1 MENLQIDCDINPP
14 SDYGLSAGHA
24 SMCRFTLLVN
34 DEPFKLDEWL
44 NTDGTLERVDS
55 HIKCCQPETF
65 AQVVNALD
73 CTDAELWDALNEAAR
88 DEVAV

>member
-14 SDYGLSAGHA
+14 SDYGLGAGHA

-34 DEPFKLDEWL
+34 DEPFELDEWL

-65 AQVVNALD
+65 TQVVNALG
-73 CTDAELWDALNEAAR
+73 CTDEELWDALNEAAR
-88 DEVAV
+88 GEVTA

>member
-55 HIKCCQPETF
+55 HIKCCQHETF

-73 CTDAELWDALNEAAR
+73 CTDAELWDALNGAAR
-88 DEVAV
+88 VEVTI

>member
-14 SDYGLSAGHA
+14 SDYGLSADHA

-34 DEPFKLDEWL
+34 DEPFQLDEWL
-44 NTDGTLERVDS
+44 NTDGTLEQVDS

-65 AQVVNALD
+65 AQVVNALG
-73 CTDAELWDALNEAAR
+73 CTDAELRDALNEAAR
-88 DEVAV
+88 DEVTI

>member
-65 AQVVNALD
+65 AQGVNALD
-73 CTDAELWDALNEAAR
+73 CTDAELWDALNGAAR
-88 DEVAV
+88 VEVTI